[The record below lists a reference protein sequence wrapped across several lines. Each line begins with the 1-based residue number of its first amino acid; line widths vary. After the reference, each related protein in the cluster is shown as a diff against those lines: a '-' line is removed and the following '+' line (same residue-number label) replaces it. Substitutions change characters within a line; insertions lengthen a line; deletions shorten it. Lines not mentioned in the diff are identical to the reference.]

1 MKKIFAL
8 LLASLLL
15 LSACSSESKTTEEAS
30 DTEKETNELTV
41 WTWDPNFNVK
51 AINMAMDTYNKEN
64 SKLKLKVIENAQAD
78 IVQKLNTSLSS
89 GTSKGMPN
97 IVLIEDY
104 RAQSFLKAYPD
115 AFFELTSYF
124 KAEDFAEYKLAP
136 TSLEDKHYGIPFDTG
151 VSGFYVRTDY
161 LEKAGYT
168 VEDLQGIDWNKYIEI
183 GKKVKQATG
192 KSMISMDPKDLG
204 LIRQMIQTSGS
215 WYLKEDGVSPDL
227 GDNEFLKEAFTT
239 YKEIIDADI
248 SKPVSDWGQ
257 YLASFNSG
265 ETASVLTGNWMTAS
279 VKQEASQKDKWAVV
293 PFPKQSGNANSVNA
307 TNLGGSSWYVL
318 NISGK
323 EKAADLLAKTF
334 GSSVDFY
341 QDINKEIGAI
351 GTYKPAA
358 EGEAYK
364 AADEFFGGQPITEDF
379 SKWVADIPQVNYGAH
394 TYVIEDILAVGMQD
408 YLKGKN
414 LDTVLKDAQKQAE
427 QQIK

>member
-1 MKKIFAL
+1 MNKIFAL
-8 LLASLLL
+8 LLASILL
-15 LSACSSESKTTEEAS
+15 LSACSSESKTNEEAS
-30 DTEKETNELTV
+30 DTEKGSNELTV

-51 AINMAMDTYNKEN
+51 AIDMAKDYYNKEN
-64 SKLKLKVIENAQAD
+64 SELSLKIIENAQAD

-89 GTSKGMPN
+89 GTTKGMPN

-115 AFFELTSYF
+115 AFFDLSKYY

-136 TSLEDKHYGIPFDTG
+136 TSLEDKHYGIPFDSG

-183 GKKVKQATG
+183 GKKVKEATG

-215 WYLKEDGVSPDL
+215 WYLKEDGVTPNL
-227 GDNEFLKEAFTT
+227 ADNEYLKEAFQT
-239 YKEIIDADI
+239 YKEIVEADI

-265 ETASVLTGNWMTAS
+265 ETASILTGNWMTAS
-279 VKQEASQKDKWAVV
+279 VKQEVSQKGKWAIV

-318 NISGK
+318 DIPGK

-334 GSSVDFY
+334 GSNVNFY
-341 QDINKEIGAI
+341 QDLNKEIGAI

-364 AADEFFGGQPITEDF
+364 AADEFFDGQKITEDF
-379 SKWVADIPQVNYGAH
+379 SKWVAEIPQVNYGAH

-408 YLKGKN
+408 FLKGKE
-414 LDTVLKDAQKQAE
+414 LDKVLNDAQTQAE

>member
-1 MKKIFAL
+1 MNKIFAL
-8 LLASLLL
+8 LLASILL
-15 LSACSSESKTTEEAS
+15 LSACSSESKTNEEAS
-30 DTEKETNELTV
+30 DAEKGSNELTV

-51 AINMAMDTYNKEN
+51 AIDMAKDYYNKEN
-64 SKLKLKVIENAQAD
+64 SELSLKIIENAQAD

-89 GTSKGMPN
+89 GTTKGMPN

-115 AFFELTSYF
+115 AFFDLSKYYKT
-124 KAEDFAEYKLAP
+124 EDFAEYKLAP
-136 TSLEDKHYGIPFDTG
+136 TSLEDKHYGIPFDSG

-183 GKKVKQATG
+183 GKKVKEATG

-215 WYLKEDGVSPDL
+215 WYLKEDGVTPNL
-227 GDNEFLKEAFTT
+227 ADNEYLKEAFQT
-239 YKEIIDADI
+239 YKEIVEADI

-265 ETASVLTGNWMTAS
+265 ETASILTGNWMTAS
-279 VKQEASQKDKWAVV
+279 VKQEVSQKGKWAVV

-318 NISGK
+318 DIPGK

-334 GSSVDFY
+334 GSNVDFY
-341 QDINKEIGAI
+341 QDLNKEIGAI

-364 AADEFFGGQPITEDF
+364 AADEFFDGQKITEDF
-379 SKWVADIPQVNYGAH
+379 SKWVAEIPQVNYGAH

-408 YLKGKN
+408 FLKGKE
-414 LDTVLKDAQKQAE
+414 LDKVLNDAQTQAE